1 MSIGHDE
8 RQRDQQ
14 ERTLEIY
21 AEEIG
26 FRSFDY
32 YNDLDALRTERRELE
47 IAWTTGEQSS
57 RTTLT
62 EDIIE
67 KNIVIRSVEDTKEK
81 DDDSRSS
88 LEDICRI
95 CHMGDGTLLGLNKNQ
110 SRCHTDDKQ
119 IRIPTF
125 SSCSYLGPLISAC
138 KCRGTVGLVH
148 ADCLEKWLTESGHS
162 RCELCGYKY
171 VTKRI
176 PRHNICHS
184 VLIWFKTVVATRQM
198 LLDVLYLLVTTPLAM
213 FASYICVLA
222 LKLLIERGFYQVPWV
237 IVAMLPTC
245 SLTLVAYW
253 AWLMTLGRLHVRR
266 WRRYWRN
273 NFVVRLIEPEDINN
287 VANEQSI
294 ESTTID
300 DFYQEESRMN
310 DRR

>member
-8 RQRDQQ
+8 WQRDQQ

-21 AEEIG
+21 AEEI
-26 FRSFDY
+26 
-32 YNDLDALRTERRELE
+32 ERRELE

-138 KCRGTVGLVH
+138 K
-148 ADCLEKWLTESGHS
+148 
-162 RCELCGYKY
+162 
-171 VTKRI
+171 
-176 PRHNICHS
+176 
-184 VLIWFKTVVATRQM
+184 
-198 LLDVLYLLVTTPLAM
+198 
-213 FASYICVLA
+213 
-222 LKLLIERGFYQVPWV
+222 
-237 IVAMLPTC
+237 
-245 SLTLVAYW
+245 
-253 AWLMTLGRLHVRR
+253 RR
-266 WRRYWRN
+266 N
-273 NFVVRLIEPEDINN
+273 KE
-287 VANEQSI
+287 A
-294 ESTTID
+294 
-300 DFYQEESRMN
+300 
-310 DRR
+310 

>member
-1 MSIGHDE
+1 MSIDHDE
-8 RQRDQQ
+8 RQKRDQQ
-14 ERTLEIY
+14 ERTLDIC

-26 FRSFDY
+26 FRSSDC
-32 YNDLDALRTERRELE
+32 YNDLDAIRTERRESE

-67 KNIVIRSVEDTKEK
+67 KNIIIGLTADTKEK

-95 CHMGDGTLLGLNKNQ
+95 CHMGDGTLLGQNKNQ

-119 IRIPTF
+119 IRIPT

-176 PRHNICHS
+176 PRHNMCHS

-273 NFVVRLIEPEDINN
+273 NFIVRLIEPEDINN